1 MSEGSGGANNAP
13 NSTNG
18 NSNQSSNSTGVPGAE
33 VDDSP
38 LQKTMDKN
46 KECKYTRIC
55 FNFEPPNHVCYV
67 TSLSL

>member
-13 NSTNG
+13 NNSTNG
-18 NSNQSSNSTGVPGAE
+18 NSNQSSNSIGAAGAE

-46 KECKYTRIC
+46 KECK
-55 FNFEPPNHVCYV
+55 
-67 TSLSL
+67 